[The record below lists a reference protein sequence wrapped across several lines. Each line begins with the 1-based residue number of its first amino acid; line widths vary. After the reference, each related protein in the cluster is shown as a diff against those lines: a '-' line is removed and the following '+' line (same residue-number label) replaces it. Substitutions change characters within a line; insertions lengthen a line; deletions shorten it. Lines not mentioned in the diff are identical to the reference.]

1 MNSFLKE
8 NKKNHIWLSLQYLA
22 SVIISLITLKLNLLN
37 FGTELFGYWILI
49 SSIWGFGIAID
60 FGFGKAIIK
69 YVSEYREKDESKINS
84 ILSSSFFL
92 FSLFGLG
99 VFIIILFIAFT
110 IYFGASGIIPLDN
123 GANFLLICIILG
135 ISFYFRYI
143 SIFLRSVFE
152 GYNNFVLSSQL
163 SLLNNVLILLS
174 VILALLLN
182 QTMEVLA
189 YYYLIS
195 AFITMIAL
203 YVAFRIQYPNISI
216 SIKHFEFNY
225 AKKVVKFSIAIQG
238 AAVFGSLIDPVIKY
252 LLASVSISSISS
264 YEIARRFVVAITG
277 LFNNTFRPIL
287 PKASALTA
295 GESYTN
301 FVFGYCDKVSK
312 LGITYAGI
320 VFGIGS
326 IILSFI
332 IKKVFG
338 LDEAI
343 LIFLILALPESVNKL
358 GFPIYN
364 FLLGIGKAYFLT
376 IMQLI
381 NLFVISFCV
390 YVGLEVS
397 QSSIGLLGYWV
408 SVIIGNI
415 IMMWF
420 TYRLT
425 SISMWKYLK
434 LSKAF
439 KLVLL
444 NIFLLISILGIYQY
458 NVNEFTMLIVL
469 SIVSVLVF
477 YNDVKAI
484 IINNLK

>member
-1 MNSFLKE
+1 MNSLFKE
-8 NKKNHIWLSLQYLA
+8 NKKNHIWLSSQYLA

-37 FGTELFGYWILI
+37 FGAELFGYWILI

-60 FGFGKAIIK
+60 FGFGKTIIK
-69 YVSEYREKDESKINS
+69 YVSEYREKDESKINN

-163 SLLNNVLILLS
+163 SLLNNVLILVS

-195 AFITMIAL
+195 AFITLIAI
-203 YVAFRIQYPNISI
+203 YITFRIQYPNISI
-216 SIKHFEFNY
+216 SIKYFEFKY

-295 GESYTN
+295 GESYIN
-301 FVFGYCDKVSK
+301 FIFGYCDKVSK

-332 IKKVFG
+332 IKNVFG

-343 LIFLILALPESVNKL
+343 IIFLILALPESINKL

-390 YVGLEVS
+390 YVGLELA

-408 SVIIGNI
+408 SVIIVNV
-415 IMMWF
+415 IMMWY
-420 TYRLT
+420 TYKIT

-434 LSKAF
+434 LSKTF

-484 IINNLK
+484 IINNLI

>member
-152 GYNNFVLSSQL
+152 GYNNFVLSSQI

-216 SIKHFEFNY
+216 SIKHFEFKY

-238 AAVFGSLIDPVIKY
+238 AAIFSSLIDPVIKY
-252 LLASVSISSISS
+252 LLGSVSISSISS
-264 YEIARRFVVAITG
+264 YEIARRFVMAISG

-312 LGITYAGI
+312 LGITYSGI

-332 IKKVFG
+332 IKNVFG

-381 NLFVISFCV
+381 NLVVISFCV
-390 YVGLEVS
+390 YVGLEIS

-439 KLVLL
+439 KLVFL
-444 NIFLLISILGIYQY
+444 NIILLISILGIYQY
-458 NVNEFTMLIVL
+458 NVNEFTILIVL
-469 SIVSVLVF
+469 SIVSVVIF
-477 YNDVKAI
+477 YNDVKVI

>member
-1 MNSFLKE
+1 MNSFLRE
-8 NKKNHIWLSLQYLA
+8 NKKNHIWLSSQYLA

-60 FGFGKAIIK
+60 FGFGKSIIK
-69 YVSEYREKDESKINS
+69 FVSEYREKHESKINT
-84 ILSSSFFL
+84 ILSSSFFI

-99 VFIIILFIAFT
+99 VFILILFIAYI
-110 IYFGASGIIPLDN
+110 IYFGASAIIPLEHET
-123 GANFLLICIILG
+123 NFWLICIVLG
-135 ISFYFRYI
+135 VSFYFRYL
-143 SIFLRSVFE
+143 SIFLRSIFE
-152 GYNNFVLSSQL
+152 GFNDFVLSSQI
-163 SLLNNVLILLS
+163 SLLNNILILLS
-174 VILALLLN
+174 VILTLLLK
-182 QTMEVLA
+182 QSIEVLA
-189 YYYLIS
+189 YYYLASSLITLT
-195 AFITMIAL
+195 AFYLAYKIRYSHI
-203 YVAFRIQYPNISI
+203 II
-216 SIKHFEFNY
+216 SIKNFEYKY

-312 LGITYAGI
+312 LGITYSGI

-332 IKKVFG
+332 IKQIFG

-343 LIFLILALPESVNKL
+343 LLFLILALPESVNKL

-376 IMQLI
+376 ILQFI

-390 YVGLEVS
+390 YIGLEIS
-397 QSSIGLLGYWV
+397 QSSLGLLGYWV
-408 SVIIGNI
+408 SVIIVNI
-415 IMMWF
+415 IMLWF
-420 TYRLT
+420 TYRIT
-425 SISMWKYLK
+425 SVSMWKYLK
-434 LSKAF
+434 LSKTF
-439 KLVLL
+439 KLVFL

-458 NVNEFTMLIVL
+458 NVNEFIMLIVL
-469 SIVSVLVF
+469 SLVSIVIF
-477 YNDVKAI
+477 YNDLKV
-484 IINNLK
+484 IINNNLK

>member
-182 QTMEVLA
+182 QTMEILA

-216 SIKHFEFNY
+216 SIKHFEFKY

-444 NIFLLISILGIYQY
+444 NILLLISILGIYQY

-469 SIVSVLVF
+469 SIVSVLFF
-477 YNDVKAI
+477 YNDVKVI